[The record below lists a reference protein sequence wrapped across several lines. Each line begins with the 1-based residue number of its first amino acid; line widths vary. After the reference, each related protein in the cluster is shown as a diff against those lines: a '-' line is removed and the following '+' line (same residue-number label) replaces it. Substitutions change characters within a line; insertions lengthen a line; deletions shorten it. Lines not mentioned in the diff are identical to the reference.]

1 LQSINIGGVIQASR
15 EKAAP
20 TRRCPRTGT
29 PRLLAAIDNRQLAP
43 AVGIHLLSHECS
55 GTSVRVTGSRVRD
68 RDVRF
73 ATISSIARQRTMIT
87 AALARKSR
95 HHLLPMLTLPR

>member
-1 LQSINIGGVIQASR
+1 
-15 EKAAP
+15 
-20 TRRCPRTGT
+20 
-29 PRLLAAIDNRQLAP
+29 LLAAIDNRQLAP